1 MKKKTLEEVIRNA
14 KKVHGDF
21 YLYNKINEYNGCN
34 AINIITCPIHG
45 DFPQTFY
52 NHVNLKCGCPICG
65 HKKSDDKRR
74 LPKEEVI
81 RRIKEIG
88 YELAEDF
95 KYVSVCKTKV
105 KLICPKHGEFSIL
118 LSNLFKGGRCKNC
131 SFEKVSEKQMLSND
145 EFKKRLHDLY
155 GDKLDTSK
163 TVYKGEKSKVIV
175 KCRKHGEFKATAEA
189 LYLGICCNEC
199 KKETLANLKR
209 KSQEQFLLESKSVY
223 GDELMMDKAVY
234 VDENTPILIGCK
246 VHGYIHQT
254 PRVHLK
260 GNGCPLCQKS
270 KLERETE
277 IFLKE
282 RNFKF
287 TQEKKVPNSLLRL
300 DFYLEDYNIAIECQG
315 KQHFE
320 QIEYFG
326 GKDGFNKRNERDKR
340 KKKVCDENGIKI
352 CYYTNDETYNE
363 FLGEKVFHN
372 LDALIESITSK

>member
-21 YLYNKINEYNGCN
+21 YIYNKIKEYNGCD
-34 AINIITCPIHG
+34 AINIITCPTHG

-65 HKKSDDKRR
+65 HKKGNDKKR

-81 RRIKEIG
+81 RRIKGIG
-88 YELAEDF
+88 YEIAEDF
-95 KYVSVCKTKV
+95 NYVSICKTKV

-118 LSNLFKGGRCKNC
+118 LSNLFKGERCKKC
-131 SFEKVSEKQMLSND
+131 SFEKVSKKQMLSND

-175 KCRKHGEFKATAEA
+175 ECRKHGEFKATAGA

-199 KKETLANLKR
+199 KRETLANLKR

-223 GDELMMDKAVY
+223 GDELMMDKVAY

-246 VHGYIHQT
+246 IHGYIPQT

-260 GNGCPLCQKS
+260 GNGCPLCLKS

-277 IFLKE
+277 FFLKE
-282 RNFKF
+282 HNFKF

-320 QIEYFG
+320 QIEHFG
-326 GKDGFNKRNERDKR
+326 GKDGFNKTNERDKR
-340 KKKVCDENGIKI
+340 KKKICDENGIKI
-352 CYYTNDETYNE
+352 YYYTNDETYDE

-372 LDALIESITSK
+372 LDALIESITSN